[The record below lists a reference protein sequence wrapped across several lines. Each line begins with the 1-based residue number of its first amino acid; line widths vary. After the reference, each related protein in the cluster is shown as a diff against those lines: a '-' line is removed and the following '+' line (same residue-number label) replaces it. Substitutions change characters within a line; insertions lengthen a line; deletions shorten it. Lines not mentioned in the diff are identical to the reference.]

1 MALDPK
7 KVFVLPKSSRTDA
20 QRSASEA
27 GAATTDKDDK
37 ITAKQFLALNKSVL
51 AINKNLNA
59 IANLIKE
66 KAQADADSD
75 RDDND
80 RRRRDADAKKKGAA
94 EKMLEGVLSNAVVKP
109 LKTIQKTTS
118 NIFDTLFKALA
129 TLFAG
134 YVGIKGVDGIKDWLE
149 GDRSTLKNLGK
160 EVALVLTA
168 AAGVF
173 TAITVGIPLITS
185 GIGGVI
191 GAVLGGLPSAFA
203 LLGNPYVWMGVIAAT
218 GAVLIGT
225 ELYKYLS
232 GEYGSPGGGFSG
244 RGSYH
249 KDRKVWIDRVY
260 EVGQEG
266 AINEMDQKVAA
277 IAKKYPMLF
286 EDDGVTPKGDW
297 ARKNYSGGGVVDANN
312 ALQDIINAKKYI
324 KMGKWDR
331 FDIAKLSKSD
341 QEAMHAIMQHV
352 TKAKSAWELFKLKQ
366 NELTILMEGKSYY
379 ELSEGLQTI
388 VDGVL
393 KQQADCKSQ
402 IVSALEAGNELEG
415 KMSSNGQDFI
425 NGIAEANGFVR
436 LFAGKNMDYDS
447 YLKLGPIRDK
457 KHKTDDQINPGMYP
471 SKIKHFDKLIGIEK
485 AYRRVIPAGLER
497 AGFKP
502 PEVSKVSTNNTL
514 KASNNND
521 DNSII
526 KQNDISESSNIFTN
540 KNLNTAQLFNG
551 SSYLNDQEFN
561 FVPIDLSESSN
572 VGSEVFNAQGYNP
585 AIFEY
590 ATNNLLHDDYIS
602 LFESQIGVYSDE

>member
-7 KVFVLPKSSRTDA
+7 KVFVLPQSSRTDA
-20 QRSASEA
+20 QRAASEA
-27 GAATTDKDDK
+27 GAVDKNDK
-37 ITAKQFLALNKSVL
+37 ITAKEFLALNKSVL

-59 IANLIKE
+59 IADLIKE

-134 YVGIKGVDGIKDWLE
+134 YVGIKGVDGIKDWIQ
-149 GDRSTLKNLGK
+149 GDRSTLKSLGK

-173 TAITVGIPLITS
+173 TAVTVGMPLITA

-191 GAVLGGLPSAFA
+191 GAVVGGLPSAFA
-203 LLGNPYVWMGVIAAT
+203 LLGNPYVWMGIIAAT
-218 GAVLIGT
+218 GAVLVGQ

-244 RGSYH
+244 RGSYN
-249 KDRKVWIDRVY
+249 KDREMWIDRVY

-266 AINEMDQKVAA
+266 ASAEMDQKVAA

-286 EDDGVTPKGDW
+286 EADGVTPKGDW
-297 ARKNYSGGGVVDANN
+297 ARKNYSGGGVVEANN
-312 ALQDIINAKKYI
+312 ALQDIINSKKYI
-324 KMGKWDR
+324 EMGKWDR
-331 FDIAKLSKSD
+331 FDVAKLSKSD

-366 NELTILMEGKSYY
+366 NELTILMEGRSYY
-379 ELSEGLQTI
+379 ELSEGIQSI
-388 VDGVL
+388 VDGIL
-393 KQQADCKSQ
+393 EDQAKCKKE
-402 IVSALEAGNELEG
+402 IVTALEAGNELEG

-425 NGIAEANGFVR
+425 NGIAQANGFVR

-447 YLKLGPIRDK
+447 YLKLGPIRQERN
-457 KHKTDDQINPGMYP
+457 TDDTIYPGMWP
-471 SKIKHFDKLIGIEK
+471 NKIKHFDKIVGIEK

-502 PEVSKVSTNNTL
+502 EVSSTKIDKNNTL
-514 KASNNND
+514 TANNND
-521 DNSII
+521 KDNSKI
-526 KQNDISESSNIFTN
+526 KQNDLSESSNIFTN

-551 SSYLNDQEFN
+551 SSYLNDQQFD
-561 FVPIDLSESSN
+561 FVPIDFSEDSDVS
-572 VGSEVFNAQGYNP
+572 SEVFNAKGYDP
-585 AIFEY
+585 AIFEFPTSNY
-590 ATNNLLHDDYIS
+590 FNDDYIS
-602 LFESQIGVYSDE
+602 LFESQIGVYSDD